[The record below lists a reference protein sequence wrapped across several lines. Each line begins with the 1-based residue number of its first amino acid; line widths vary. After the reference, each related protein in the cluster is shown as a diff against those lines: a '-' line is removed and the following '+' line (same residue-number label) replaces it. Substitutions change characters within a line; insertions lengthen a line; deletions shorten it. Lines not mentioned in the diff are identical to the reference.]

1 LTAIQSRPVKSKPWE
16 YLFFVDM
23 EGHLADE
30 PLSKALREAA
40 KLAHSHKILGSFPRA
55 QQIPSPI
62 INSVENTVEN
72 SAESTSNEGE
82 AEHGD

>member
-23 EGHLADE
+23 EGHLEDE
-30 PLSKALREAA
+30 HLAKALAEAA
-40 KLAHSHKILGSFPRA
+40 RLAHSHKILGSYPRA

-62 INSVENTVEN
+62 INTVNDSVE
-72 SAESTSNEGE
+72 ESTEGTASDGE
-82 AEHGD
+82 TEHGN